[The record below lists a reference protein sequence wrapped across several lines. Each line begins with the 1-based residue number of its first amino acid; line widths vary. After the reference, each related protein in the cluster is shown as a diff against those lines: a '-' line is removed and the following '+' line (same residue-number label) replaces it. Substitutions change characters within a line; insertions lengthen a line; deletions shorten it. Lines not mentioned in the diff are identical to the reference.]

1 MIVNEFPCISETFIL
16 NQIIGLKESGHK
28 VDIFAYT
35 KKDDSQNTHAIIDK
49 FQLKIQVKYFPS
61 IPENRTA
68 RLWKLFCIIGH
79 KLFTHPILLIRCLD
93 FRSYGFYQSLNN
105 LFQAEILMNKK
116 YDIIHCQY
124 GILGKEWAFVKD
136 VFSSKLVV
144 SFRGYDLARFVK
156 EQGNSV
162 YKILFDRGDSF
173 VPVCKYFAAKLS
185 ELGCSKE
192 KIHVVASGI
201 NIEQFPYKKR
211 VFGLKNKIRLLS
223 VGRLVEKKGI
233 QYGIRAVGEL
243 VKLYPNIQ
251 YTIVGTGPMENDF
264 KLLIASLKLEN
275 HVKLMGGLNHE
286 NMKAIYFQSHIF
298 ILPCIQAED
307 NDQEGIP
314 NVLKEAMATGMPVVS
329 TWHSGINFLDRGCFW
344 KCRIVPDTQCHK
356 YGWRIGL
363 LHKTYPRENC
373 RYHQPASPD
382 AAGLRSP
389 S

>member
-1 MIVNEFPCISETFIL
+1 M
-16 NQIIGLKESGHK
+16 
-28 VDIFAYT
+28 
-35 KKDDSQNTHAIIDK
+35 
-49 FQLKIQVKYFPS
+49 
-61 IPENRTA
+61 
-68 RLWKLFCIIGH
+68 
-79 KLFTHPILLIRCLD
+79 
-93 FRSYGFYQSLNN
+93 
-105 LFQAEILMNKK
+105 
-116 YDIIHCQY
+116 
-124 GILGKEWAFVKD
+124 
-136 VFSSKLVV
+136 
-144 SFRGYDLARFVK
+144 
-156 EQGNSV
+156 
-162 YKILFDRGDSF
+162 
-173 VPVCKYFAAKLS
+173 CKYFAAKLS

-329 TWHSGINFLDRGCFW
+329 TWHSGIPELVEDG
-344 KCRIVPDTQCHK
+344 VT
-356 YGWRIGL
+356 GL
-363 LHKTYPRENC
+363 LVAERDVKEIVEKCAQLISNPDLCVKLGENSQAYV
-373 RYHQPASPD
+373 RQNFNFRKLTQRLID
-382 AAGLRSP
+382 AYMFNKLIFMDDENVK
-389 S
+389 